1 MADLESHLGMRSEA
15 LDVERKKFI
24 SWVNFVL
31 RSLQCRTIK
40 GLRICFD
47 AVSDDDI
54 ANWITFATERRF
66 RKLELDFTEVQFGH
80 GFDNTISHL
89 ILIV

>member
-1 MADLESHLGMRSEA
+1 MADLESHLGMQSEA

-54 ANWITFATERRF
+54 ANWINFA
-66 RKLELDFTEVQFGH
+66 KKGDFK
-80 GFDNTISHL
+80 N
-89 ILIV
+89 